1 MRYLGLDYGT
11 KTLGLS
17 LSDSTMLIAS
27 SLKVIRY
34 NSIDELFTM
43 LDNVIKE
50 YKIDGFVL
58 GYPLNMDGTFSD
70 RTRQTL
76 EFKKDLE
83 KRYKIEVNLMDERLT
98 TVQAEKMLIKNDTTR
113 RKRKEVIDKLASTII
128 LQSYLDKRR
137 RSEKE

>member
-50 YKIDGFVL
+50 YKIDGLVL

-70 RTRQTL
+70 RTRKTL

-83 KRYKIEVNLMDERLT
+83 KRYKIEVNLIDERLT

>member
-50 YKIDGFVL
+50 YKIDGLVL

-98 TVQAEKMLIKNDTTR
+98 TVQAERMLIKNDTTR

>member
-50 YKIDGFVL
+50 YKIDGLVL

>member
-83 KRYKIEVNLMDERLT
+83 KRYKIDVNLMDERLT
-98 TVQAEKMLIKNDTTR
+98 TVQAERMLIKNDTTR

>member
-50 YKIDGFVL
+50 YKIDGLVL

-83 KRYKIEVNLMDERLT
+83 KRYKIDVNLMDERLT

>member
-83 KRYKIEVNLMDERLT
+83 KRYKIDVNLMDERLT

>member
-50 YKIDGFVL
+50 YKIDGLVL

-83 KRYKIEVNLMDERLT
+83 KRYKIDVNLMDERLT
-98 TVQAEKMLIKNDTTR
+98 TVQAEKMLPSMSWEPYIPPSHD
-113 RKRKEVIDKLASTII
+113 
-128 LQSYLDKRR
+128 
-137 RSEKE
+137 